1 MFTTG
6 IAVFKLSL
14 RNCSSLKDKRR
25 LLKSIID
32 RLGNNNILGVS
43 EVSDNELWKNGCIGL
58 ICISSSQNVVMNTI
72 DKARLL
78 IESYD
83 LEITEEKRWYIR
95 DDDLEAVF

>member
-6 IAVFKLSL
+6 IAVFNLSL

-25 LLKSIID
+25 LLKSIVD
-32 RLGNNNILGVS
+32 RLGNIKYLGVS
-43 EVSDNELWKNGCIGL
+43 EVGDNDLWKNGSISL

-72 DKARLL
+72 DKARSL

-95 DDDLEAVF
+95 DEDLEAVF